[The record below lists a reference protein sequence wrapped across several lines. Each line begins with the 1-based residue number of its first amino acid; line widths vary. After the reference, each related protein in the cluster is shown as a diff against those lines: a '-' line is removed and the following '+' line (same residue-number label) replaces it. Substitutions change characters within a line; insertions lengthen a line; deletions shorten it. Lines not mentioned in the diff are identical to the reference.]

1 MLAIEGEVIRE
12 FMYDHQGK
20 RKWAKQNEVGHLARS
35 RTNSGNLRASRSTS
49 DHFLEESY
57 HQIIARATQAKT
69 RKQS

>member
-20 RKWAKQNEVGHLARS
+20 RKWAKQNDLGHL
-35 RTNSGNLRASRSTS
+35 RTNSGNLRASRFTS

-57 HQIIARATQAKT
+57 HQIIARATQTKT